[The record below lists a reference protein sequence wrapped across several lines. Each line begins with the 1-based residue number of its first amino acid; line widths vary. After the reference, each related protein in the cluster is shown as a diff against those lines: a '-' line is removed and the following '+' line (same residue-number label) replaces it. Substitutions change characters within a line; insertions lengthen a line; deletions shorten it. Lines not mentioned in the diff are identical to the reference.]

1 MSHSTQVFVKPWFKW
16 ADSFSRPQVNGELV
30 PQFWSLWNEHVLQEK
45 MPNILCLE
53 PLKYIRTDW
62 LLFSAYTTWRL
73 GSRKLWK
80 RKVTLVSAQ
89 IMANSPSRK
98 KITACVFV
106 IKIWLLSASKKLG
119 LVWPSWL
126 TMCPCVEAGW
136 EHRRKLRCCLQY
148 LARERWHVARV
159 DPDLSSPGK
168 GVGY

>member
-1 MSHSTQVFVKPWFKW
+1 MSWQFQQTSGKQGACSTVFGACGTSTFYKKKCQIFCV
-16 ADSFSRPQVNGELV
+16 
-30 PQFWSLWNEHVLQEK
+30 WSLWN
-45 MPNILCLE
+45 
-53 PLKYIRTDW
+53 IRTDW
-62 LLFSAYTTWRL
+62 LLFTAYTTWRL